1 MTEQT
6 ELITILKDAINNKKN
21 DVREYNNRLDQNLR
35 GKMQILDDL
44 RQDVNEITKVDMNTL
59 NEIIQLFPLPDEKK
73 ASLKKELDIIKA
85 LLTLNQTEKTNYTLH
100 PNQLAAFTTFIDNL
114 EKYIEKKNL
123 YCRY

>member
-6 ELITILKDAINNKKN
+6 ELITVLKDAINNKKN

-59 NEIIQLFPLPDEKK
+59 NEIIQLFPFPDEKK

-85 LLTLNQTEKTNYTLH
+85 SPIGKPFLV
-100 PNQLAAFTTFIDNL
+100 PPI
-114 EKYIEKKNL
+114 
-123 YCRY
+123 